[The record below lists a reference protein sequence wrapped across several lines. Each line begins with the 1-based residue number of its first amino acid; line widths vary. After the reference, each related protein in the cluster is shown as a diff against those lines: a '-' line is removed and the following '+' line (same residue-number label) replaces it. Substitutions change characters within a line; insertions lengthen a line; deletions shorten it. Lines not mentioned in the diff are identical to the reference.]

1 MTIKERIEG
10 TVGNMEFQKG
20 FAMWDDIEK
29 LEHVLALVIQG
40 KSLQDDFEFVPDHLS
55 VIQDHFKKIQNQ
67 LNKQQHAKI

>member
-10 TVGNMEFQKG
+10 TVGNMESEFQKG

-40 KSLQDDFEFVPDHLS
+40 KSLQDDFEFVPDHFS
-55 VIQDHFKKIQNQ
+55 VIQDHFKKIHN
-67 LNKQQHAKI
+67 